1 MTYARIWLSMPLFAL
16 MLLDPNGANA
26 GKQLDSCKSDR
37 ARLCPGLPRH
47 ECRLGKYVGQLSTMC
62 RVTIEP
68 EMKRRGKS
76 PRQDASKGGGACA
89 VDRKRLC
96 AGSSRGDCN
105 LRKMLTE
112 LSPACRARVQ
122 QRQATR

>member
-1 MTYARIWLSMPLFAL
+1 MTSARFWLSMSLIAL
-16 MLLDPNGANA
+16 MLIAPNAANA

-47 ECRLGKYVGQLSTMC
+47 ECRLGKYVSQLSTMC
-62 RVTIEP
+62 RATIEP
-68 EMKRRGKS
+68 EMKRKGKS
-76 PRQDASKGGGACA
+76 PRQEASKGSGACA
-89 VDRKRLC
+89 ADRKRLC
-96 AGSSRGDCN
+96 AGGSRGDCN
-105 LRKMLTE
+105 LQRMLAE